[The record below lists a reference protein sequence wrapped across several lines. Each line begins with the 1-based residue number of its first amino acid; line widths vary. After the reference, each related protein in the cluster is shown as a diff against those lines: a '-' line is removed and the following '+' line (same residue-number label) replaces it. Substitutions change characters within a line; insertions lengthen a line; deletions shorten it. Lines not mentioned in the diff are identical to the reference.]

1 MSSRAENL
9 CETNSFQE
17 PLPLEESEAQDEE
30 LATKSDN
37 IPVKRVQ
44 SFQSLARTQ
53 SEIEERTRVIYSVKE
68 KWAIVILASI
78 TSAFSTVSSPIYL
91 PAIPTLEKHFHS
103 TTEKINLT
111 VTIYSIFQGISPMLW
126 ASLSDT
132 FGRRPIL
139 IACLIIYIGADIGL
153 ALANS
158 YGVLFGMRILQ
169 AFGIAST
176 VAIAGGVVGD
186 LTTRR
191 NRGTYVGAMSGIGLI
206 GNCFGPLIGGAIAGS
221 LGWRAIFWF
230 LTICS
235 GVQIVILCLLLP
247 ETNHSIAGDGSI
259 YPSSWAN
266 RSPYAYFRLKRAGI
280 SVDVEKRVKESRMSI
295 LKKIF
300 ITTFNKV
307 YSSFKLMLEVDFI
320 FVLIPTSLHYT
331 GWFMS
336 LTALSSLLASNYGFN
351 ITQTG
356 CSYLASG
363 FGALSGS
370 FISGR
375 LLSYRYAKRVEKFR
389 NQYIEKGEPVD
400 MTKFNIIGA
409 RVELLPFYSAILII
423 PTIIFGWTIKYHV
436 HYIVPILMTFFNSFS
451 STSFITGTT
460 ALLVDLVPEES
471 ASANACINLCRCL
484 LCAVGLAVVD
494 KMITTMGSGWTFT
507 LVSLICFVSMIFIY
521 LAIHYG
527 PVFEARRKARR
538 AHSKQQS

>member
-1 MSSRAENL
+1 MSPHGEISL
-9 CETNSFQE
+9 CAQNSEE
-17 PLPLEESEAQDEE
+17 PLPLQEDGLDQEVCEN
-30 LATKSDN
+30 SDN
-37 IPVKRVQ
+37 IPATKSQ
-44 SFQSLARTQ
+44 SIECLERTQ
-53 SEIEERTRVIYSVKE
+53 SEMEERSRVIYSVKE
-68 KWAIVILASI
+68 KWAIVILASV

-91 PAIPTLEKHFHS
+91 PAIPTLERHFHS
-103 TTEKINLT
+103 TTENINLT
-111 VTIYSIFQGISPMLW
+111 VTIYSIFQGISPMFW
-126 ASLSDT
+126 ASLSDA

-139 IACLIIYIGADIGL
+139 IACLVIYLGADVGL

-158 YGVLFGMRILQ
+158 YGILFGMRILQ

-191 NRGTYVGAMSGIGLI
+191 NRGSYVGTMSGIGLM

-230 LTICS
+230 LTICC
-235 GVQIVILCLLLP
+235 GVQIVILCIFLP
-247 ETNHSIAGDGSI
+247 ETTHSIAGDGSI
-259 YPSSWAN
+259 YPYHWVN
-266 RSPYAYFRLKRAGI
+266 RSPYAYFRLK
-280 SVDVEKRVKESRMSI
+280 SVIPVNTEKRVKESPSNVLRKISKTI
-295 LKKIF
+295 L
-300 ITTFNKV
+300 NKV
-307 YSSFKLMLEVDFI
+307 YGSFKLMLEVDFI

-336 LTALSSLLASNYGFN
+336 LTALSSLLASNYGFD

-389 NQYIEKGEPVD
+389 NKCIEKGEPVD

-409 RVELLPFYSAILII
+409 RVELLPYYSAILII
-423 PTIIFGWTIKYHV
+423 PTLIFGWTIQHHV

-460 ALLVDLVPEES
+460 ALLVDMVPDES

-494 KMITTMGSGWTFT
+494 KMITAMGSGWTFT
-507 LVSLICFVSMIFIY
+507 LVSFICLVSMVFIY
-521 LAIHYG
+521 LAMHYG
-527 PVFEARRKARR
+527 QVFEAKRKARR
-538 AHSKQQS
+538 VRTEH